1 MFRESFMLIEE
12 KKITDTRR
20 KERCSN
26 CGSTLT
32 CGDYIYRRRSTISGY
47 LCSNCGF
54 VEFYDNK

>member
-1 MFRESFMLIEE
+1 MLIEE